1 MVFFLMYLKII
12 FLLIFINYIW
22 KNIIRDKNIIIVI
35 LIFFIIMFI
44 FSIVKIVKIILENFK
59 VMRWDMVLFIIF
71 VLRDNLLR

>member
-1 MVFFLMYLKII
+1 MYLKII

-35 LIFFIIMFI
+35 LIFFIKMFI

>member
-1 MVFFLMYLKII
+1 MYLKII

-22 KNIIRDKNIIIVI
+22 KNIIRDENIIIVI

>member
-1 MVFFLMYLKII
+1 MYLKII

-22 KNIIRDKNIIIVI
+22 KNIIRDKNTIIVI

>member
-1 MVFFLMYLKII
+1 MYLKII

-22 KNIIRDKNIIIVI
+22 KNIIRDENIIIVI
-35 LIFFIIMFI
+35 LIFFIKMFI